1 MNYKNSAKKQ
11 NKFTKYILMVSFS
24 LISIF
29 IFFSDHP
36 ILQIL
41 ESRTG
46 DRLATEFV
54 KKQKQRFAIK

>member
-1 MNYKNSAKKQ
+1 MEATIW
-11 NKFTKYILMVSFS
+11 KFYYGFNLFA
-24 LISIF
+24 
-29 IFFSDHP
+29 DHP

-46 DRLATEFV
+46 DRLAAEFV